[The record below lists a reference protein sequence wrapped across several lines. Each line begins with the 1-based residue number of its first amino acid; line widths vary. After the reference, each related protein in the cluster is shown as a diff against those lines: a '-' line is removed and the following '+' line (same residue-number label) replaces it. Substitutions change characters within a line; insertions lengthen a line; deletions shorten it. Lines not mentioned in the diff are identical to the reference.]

1 MSSLMRAVLV
11 AAVVVLVASAYEEDF
26 SVNRLTDELELV
38 EMQGTCANEIRSAKT
53 TCGEKLAY
61 YKKMHETNCGQT
73 ELSAVLSRIRKNHSK
88 AKAQQAALKR
98 AEDALRQVKYD
109 EKGVAKM
116 AAQAKE
122 RLLKAM
128 GKEAGL
134 KAGLSK
140 DESNVLNELRDEKS
154 LRSQAHRATL
164 KAIRYAETKKDFAP
178 AKTEG
183 GRAKGLYAKMVD
195 EKVKIARDKYLAGKD
210 KGGINKEKKTV
221 AQLKKEAEAAREKEQ
236 KALEKVKTQTKKVA
250 ADNVAVSKT
259 EVKTAKEEKSASKT
273 EKKSLEKQV
282 TKAKKVTKEGMKKLE
297 TSKTTLKKYEM
308 EQKSAQS
315 VVTKIK
321 TWDLKKLLAQA
332 GSLLKP

>member
-1 MSSLMRAVLV
+1 
-11 AAVVVLVASAYEEDF
+11 
-26 SVNRLTDELELV
+26 
-38 EMQGTCANEIRSAKT
+38 
-53 TCGEKLAY
+53 
-61 YKKMHETNCGQT
+61 
-73 ELSAVLSRIRKNHSK
+73 
-88 AKAQQAALKR
+88 
-98 AEDALRQVKYD
+98 
-109 EKGVAKM
+109 M

-183 GRAKGLYAKMVD
+183 GRAKGLYAKMV
-195 EKVKIARDKYLAGKD
+195 V
-210 KGGINKEKKTV
+210 
-221 AQLKKEAEAAREKEQ
+221 
-236 KALEKVKTQTKKVA
+236 EKVKTQTKKVA
-250 ADNVAVSKT
+250 ADNVAVLKT

-297 TSKTTLKKYEM
+297 TSKTTL
-308 EQKSAQS
+308 
-315 VVTKIK
+315 
-321 TWDLKKLLAQA
+321 
-332 GSLLKP
+332 